1 MANDLAAEIEK
12 IDRRIQRLRD
22 QRAMLLKLQRNG
34 GATAKRV
41 GIRMPK
47 ETKVELH
54 TRANGAAAPPK
65 KPWGFLQKA
74 VTDYLKSEGR
84 PGSTVSEVISALAV
98 ETGSPE
104 NSIRTTLYSLQK
116 KGLARLSNGLWTAAR
131 G

>member
-1 MANDLAAEIEK
+1 MANDLATEIEK

-34 GATAKRV
+34 GATTKRV

-47 ETKVELH
+47 ETKVELQAH
-54 TRANGAAAPPK
+54 ANGAAPTK

-74 VTDYLKSEGR
+74 VSDYLKSEGR
-84 PGSTVSEVISALAV
+84 PGSTASEVFHALAA

-104 NSIRTTLYSLQK
+104 TSIRTTLYSLQR